1 MATLTEGDH
10 MSHTKLWRSAAPVAA
25 CLVVLLTTAACGNE
39 TSSPPDSTSD
49 SGQDDSSSSA
59 EVDTSAADGDWLLGL
74 QTAGGADAE
83 SATTVY
89 VTYNPATG
97 QASARTLPPVK
108 TPSAETDDAVLL
120 VSSDRQWAIPDTEI
134 TPAEERSG
142 QLKVY
147 SLPKGDATAIDI
159 RQRTGQS
166 DVKAV
171 GWAFDPQQPH
181 TLRVVDTK
189 NRVWA
194 VDVTGGK
201 ATQEKSLATGEW
213 FFNNGFNHATGEPYM
228 ESIENDDTNPAGN
241 GVADTS
247 PITRDGGTVLANDAK
262 ALTGLP
268 PSPCRLGAAFVDG
281 NGTTWAFCADK
292 ASLSTYYLPKDGEE
306 WTAYGKPS
314 TPVAPEAATFPLV
327 LPPAS

>member
-1 MATLTEGDH
+1 M
-10 MSHTKLWRSAAPVAA
+10 
-25 CLVVLLTTAACGNE
+25 
-39 TSSPPDSTSD
+39 
-49 SGQDDSSSSA
+49 
-59 EVDTSAADGDWLLGL
+59 DTSAAEGDWLLAL
-74 QTAGGADAE
+74 QSAGGADAE

-97 QASARTLPPVK
+97 QASARKLPPVS
-108 TPSAETDDAVLL
+108 TPSAGTDDAALL
-120 VSSDRQWAIPDTEI
+120 VSSDRQWAIPDTA
-134 TPAEERSG
+134 TTKAEERSG

-147 SLPKGDATAIDI
+147 SLPTGDATTIDI
-159 RQRTGQS
+159 RQRTGKN
-166 DVKAV
+166 DVKAI

-194 VDVTGGK
+194 LDVTGGQ
-201 ATQEKSLATGEW
+201 ATQEKSLASGAW

-228 ESIENDDTNPAGN
+228 ESIESDETNPAGN
-241 GVADTS
+241 GLADTS

-262 ALTGLP
+262 ALTELP
-268 PSPCRLGAAFVDG
+268 ASPCRLGAAFVDAD
-281 NGTTWAFCADK
+281 GTTWTFCADK